1 MTACL
6 CSNISHLAK
15 NFDEVKAK
23 ELVPQLNRHLAAI
36 RSLLSKSKSLSRDVQ
51 YSVTPNNQRAMKIM
65 SIQAI
70 DMNPVNQVCGRFRN
84 NLADFWIPS
93 DDAAHGELRRRLAC
107 ISVFLRSKSDDQAP
121 SPASV
126 ASFVQGHKL
135 SDLRYAGK
143 KYIKIARKL
152 GGIGA
157 VFCLPLDVPFST
169 HEDYTEIVQL
179 LVSQSLTDSVAPY
192 AYHNLFSEYPDILP
206 DFSKLSLII
215 HSLGGSDVPDALL
228 KSVRSPQRRWNP
240 DGEIESN
247 HSTDSGISSEILE
260 LLSND
265 DRLDHAATDPNIIRQ
280 TLNDGTVSWS
290 ISPEQSSLLA
300 GVLLPETAESLA
312 LLGLKL
318 ICYACP
324 PCYEG
329 NTSWSS
335 QVKQMVWT
343 LLDKALERPKTAASL
358 RSQVLDAILY
368 FCERDSLAIRRRA
381 VERARV
387 LLVKSV
393 PYYLHAS
400 VALFQSLL
408 CRMDV
413 DLVQSD
419 FVIRDF
425 LCKSRPPVSRRD
437 DALRG
442 RLHISHIENMI
453 QRFDDDVASS
463 IYEWQGTHP
472 LSALEIDVTRR
483 LQGLAAKFFQ
493 SIGDFEKSRDSLE
506 QYLSLNP
513 SEPITVRMRRPIVSR
528 LTDTH
533 CEIGDYH
540 RAFKLIQPEIANIA
554 DKEKRS
560 RPVRRL
566 LLASVEAS
574 IGQGRLDEAESTLL
588 ELAEAEAPGPDD
600 LTDQLMHMRG
610 VIARARVA
618 HEREDFEEAI
628 RRWSSALEENA
639 RLEQFNQRYQF
650 TAAVLYLSLAHAY
663 LSAGDETSGR
673 KSWDIAAG
681 IVKTQRCEFWLPVVA
696 SQWLRKIVNSVHEM
710 TGWPFRIML
719 PGRKP
724 DMTWV

>member
-6 CSNISHLAK
+6 CSTVSHLAK

-51 YSVTPNNQRAMKIM
+51 YSVSPNNQRAMKIM

-70 DMNPVNQVCGRFRN
+70 DMNPVNEVCKRFRN
-84 NLADFWIPS
+84 DLAGFWIPS

-107 ISVFLRSKSDDQAP
+107 ISVFLRSRSEDQAP

-169 HEDYTEIVQL
+169 HEDYTEIAQL

-215 HSLGGSDVPDALL
+215 HALGDSGIPDVIF

-247 HSTDSGISSEILE
+247 HSADSGISSEILQ
-260 LLSND
+260 LLSDD
-265 DRLDHAATDPNIIRQ
+265 DRLDHAATDPNLIRQ

-300 GVLLPETAESLA
+300 SVLLPETVESLA
-312 LLGLKL
+312 VLGLKL
-318 ICYACP
+318 ICFACP

-335 QVKQMVWT
+335 QVKQMVWS

-358 RSQVLDAILY
+358 RCQVLDAILY

-554 DKEKRS
+554 EKEKRS

-574 IGQGRLDEAESTLL
+574 IGQVRLDEAESTLL

-618 HEREDFEEAI
+618 HERLDFREAI
-628 RRWSSALEENA
+628 RRWSFALEENA

-650 TAAVLYLSLAHAY
+650 TAAVLHLSLAHAH

-673 KSWDIAAG
+673 QSWDIAAG

-696 SQWLRKIVNSVHEM
+696 SQWLRKMVNSIHEM

-724 DMTWV
+724 DLTWV

>member
-6 CSNISHLAK
+6 CSIVSHLAK

-70 DMNPVNQVCGRFRN
+70 DMNLVNQVCKRFRN
-84 NLADFWIPS
+84 DLAGFWIPS

-107 ISVFLRSKSDDQAP
+107 ISVFLRSRSDDQAP
-121 SPASV
+121 SPA
-126 ASFVQGHKL
+126 
-135 SDLRYAGK
+135 
-143 KYIKIARKL
+143 
-152 GGIGA
+152 GIGA

-169 HEDYTEIVQL
+169 YERYVSMEEEEIFTHLGQIISRHEDYAEIVQL

-192 AYHNLFSEYPDILP
+192 AYHNLFSEYTDILP

-215 HSLGGSDVPDALL
+215 HALGGSNIPDAIF

-247 HSTDSGISSEILE
+247 HGADSGISFEILQ
-260 LLSND
+260 LLSDD
-265 DRLDHAATDPNIIRQ
+265 DRLDYAGTNPSLIRQ
-280 TLNDGTVSWS
+280 TLNDGTVTWS
-290 ISPEQSSLLA
+290 ISPGQSSLLTS
-300 GVLLPETAESLA
+300 VLLPETVESLA
-312 LLGLKL
+312 ILGLKL

-335 QVKQMVWT
+335 QVKQMVWA
-343 LLDKALERPKTAASL
+343 LLDKALERPKTAASI
-358 RSQVLDAILY
+358 RCQVLDAILY

-425 LCKSRPPVSRRD
+425 LCKSRPPTSRRD

-540 RAFKLIQPEIANIA
+540 RAFKLIQPEIANIT

-618 HEREDFEEAI
+618 HERRDFEEAI
-628 RRWSSALEENA
+628 RRWSFALEENA

-650 TAAVLYLSLAHAY
+650 TAAVLHLSLAHAH
-663 LSAGDETSGR
+663 LSAGDEASGR
-673 KSWDIAAG
+673 QLWDIAAG

-696 SQWLRKIVNSVHEM
+696 SQWLRKMVNSIHEM